1 MVDLHS
7 EDAVINHYADRYRN
21 LMPLNPRKVSRQKEF
36 R

>member
-21 LMPLNPRKVSRQKEF
+21 LMPLNPEGVTAKEF